1 MNARTRDKYQKLVS
15 TVKALPATPTAVAH
29 PCDEASLSGA
39 IDAAKMKI
47 IVPIL
52 VGPRHKILT
61 AAKAANLDV
70 APYEIVDA
78 EHSHDAADK
87 AVALVREGRAEMLM
101 KGSLSALPRAITD
114 RGVRRYGFSWS
125 GNHLDVGRPAVA
137 RCRTGARWSF

>member
-39 IDAAKMKI
+39 IDAAKMSI

-61 AAKAANLDV
+61 AAKAANLG
-70 APYEIVDA
+70 Y
-78 EHSHDAADK
+78 K
-87 AVALVREGRAEMLM
+87 AVW
-101 KGSLSALPRAITD
+101 LP
-114 RGVRRYGFSWS
+114 
-125 GNHLDVGRPAVA
+125 
-137 RCRTGARWSF
+137 ARWRR